1 MLFDPFASPY
11 AVASNRA
18 SDEDR
23 ASAGTAVMPARTAM
37 ATPTDF
43 RAAVGTFE
51 RELLEH
57 ALERAQFKQ
66 TTAAELLGL
75 SYHQL
80 RGLLKKHSL
89 PARENEP

>member
-1 MLFDPFASPY
+1 
-11 AVASNRA
+11 
-18 SDEDR
+18 
-23 ASAGTAVMPARTAM
+23 M

-43 RAAVGTFE
+43 RAAVGAFE